1 MISQLALTPQ
11 VVTQI
16 QVIFDRELSFNS
28 GIRHWRPQYQMSTLQ
43 KNTPST
49 KWLKMNQQCLKIY
62 FQVSIDEAY
71 KPIMVL
77 RKLHRHVQMTMKE
90 YCIPVEVELHMQIT
104 HFLTKQ

>member
-28 GIRHWRPQYQMSTLQ
+28 GIRHWRPQYQMSTLR

-49 KWLKMNQQCLKIY
+49 
-62 FQVSIDEAY
+62 
-71 KPIMVL
+71 
-77 RKLHRHVQMTMKE
+77 
-90 YCIPVEVELHMQIT
+90 
-104 HFLTKQ
+104 

>member
-1 MISQLALTPQ
+1 
-11 VVTQI
+11 
-16 QVIFDRELSFNS
+16 
-28 GIRHWRPQYQMSTLQ
+28 
-43 KNTPST
+43 
-49 KWLKMNQQCLKIY
+49 MNQQCLKIY

-71 KPIMVL
+71 EPIMVL